1 MVLPKKGRLSVEE
14 KEIEDSEYFV
24 EQRRK
29 HSAVDSGI
37 NALENHGV
45 DRCPDHGIEGF
56 ERYVA
61 LGVLARNLQ
70 KMGHIIQQRR
80 LNAERRR
87 GASKYRK
94 AS

>member
-1 MVLPKKGRLSVEE
+1 MLPKKGRLSGEE
-14 KEIEDSEYFV
+14 KEREGAEDFM

-29 HSAVDSGI
+29 HSAVESGI

-61 LGVLARNLQ
+61 IGILGRNLQ
-70 KMGHIIQQRR
+70 KLGDIIQQRR
-80 LNAERRR
+80 LQAERRK
-87 GASKYRK
+87 GATKYRK